1 MQDSNART
9 VRGIGIA
16 VVILS
21 ALALI
26 VFGLGAIAV
35 GALGAFVSDPS
46 LYGDGISING
56 YDHGYYDSLSAEEA
70 AGLMSG
76 SMLLVTWLFVWGA
89 LCAAVSLVAGI
100 LGIRV
105 PTHPDKSGSAFG
117 WSIAGAIVAVLS
129 GRLVTA
135 VLLVIAA
142 VYANKLRHPEPS
154 GYQPQQPYGQPW
166 GQQPG
171 YSQQPWNNQQSYG
184 QQPGYGYG
192 APNYPQPADA
202 AGASAADASATG
214 APTATHVAPA
224 APAPATP
231 VVPTTPEKPIASE
244 TPEDSPETEDPTK
257 PESDESD
264 AQQKS

>member
-117 WSIAGAIVAVLS
+117 WSIAGAIVES
-129 GRLVTA
+129 
-135 VLLVIAA
+135 
-142 VYANKLRHPEPS
+142 
-154 GYQPQQPYGQPW
+154 
-166 GQQPG
+166 
-171 YSQQPWNNQQSYG
+171 
-184 QQPGYGYG
+184 
-192 APNYPQPADA
+192 
-202 AGASAADASATG
+202 TG
-214 APTATHVAPA
+214 SWAMVA
-224 APAPATP
+224 APLGIVGAIGLVCSIVFMIRCSKYA
-231 VVPTTPEKPIASE
+231 V
-244 TPEDSPETEDPTK
+244 
-257 PESDESD
+257 ESQS
-264 AQQKS
+264 K

>member
-1 MQDSNART
+1 
-9 VRGIGIA
+9 
-16 VVILS
+16 
-21 ALALI
+21 
-26 VFGLGAIAV
+26 
-35 GALGAFVSDPS
+35 
-46 LYGDGISING
+46 
-56 YDHGYYDSLSAEEA
+56 
-70 AGLMSG
+70 
-76 SMLLVTWLFVWGA
+76 MLLVTWLLVWGA

-129 GRLVTA
+129 GRFVTA

-184 QQPGYGYG
+184 QQPSYGYG
-192 APNYPQPADA
+192 TPNYPQPASA
-202 AGASAADASATG
+202 AGASAAG